1 MRYSSKLLSL
11 LRGIEHLLSQPG
23 TNLEQKKNT
32 YFFNLNGAICD
43 NNTYTHMHTHINA
56 LSLFLTLTVFFMA
69 ASCLDDFKATNKTW
83 GSQQFQIFLAF
94 HIMGHLENLWVH
106 VCICIYIYLYMCE
119 IVGIYL
125 CMWVGSHV
133 CMRVYTCV
141 CTCRG
146 QRSPSD
152 VILQS
157 PLPLFFLRQCLSLDL
172 DLPDQTRL
180 LSREPQGSAYLYIP
194 SVGITGT
201 CHHAWLLYVGTMYQV
216 LVFAQPALKLSP
228 TPLATVRWMWDS
240 LDCQTRK
247 QAKQIFPGQKH
258 NRFVTSRA
266 QIVA

>member
-32 YFFNLNGAICD
+32 YFLNFNGAICD

-94 HIMGHLENLWVH
+94 HIMRHLGNLWVY
-106 VCICIYIYLYMCE
+106 VCVYTHTYTYIYIHIYMCE
-119 IVGIYL
+119 LVGIYL
-125 CMWVGSHV
+125 CMWVGLHV
-133 CMRVYTCV
+133 CMHVYMCV

-172 DLPDQTRL
+172 DQTRL
-180 LSREPQGSAYLYIP
+180 AVQGAPGICLSLYPQCWDYRYMPPCLAFLCGNHVSGP
-194 SVGITGT
+194 RVCTTGT
-201 CHHAWLLYVGTMYQV
+201 
-216 LVFAQPALKLSP
+216 
-228 TPLATVRWMWDS
+228 
-240 LDCQTRK
+240 
-247 QAKQIFPGQKH
+247 
-258 NRFVTSRA
+258 
-266 QIVA
+266 